1 MRVALAL
8 GVVLAL
14 GLGTAHQASAASARE
29 EGRRHAKKASRLSA
43 AGKCRPAIPEF
54 TRAYELLKDP
64 ALLFNRAECLRKLG
78 ENKRAMADY
87 REFLAQ
93 MPNAPNH
100 KLVEARLSA
109 LDPSYVPAPPADG
122 AGQAASPA
130 DVSRPP
136 SASRA
141 PAPGA
146 PTGPVAEDNPVPVPD
161 PSRTAEA
168 APPVPA
174 APAVAETV
182 PAAIPASEA
191 EPPPSAPAVPLP
203 VDRPAPVGLGER
215 PSAEPA
221 VAPRT
226 GTSPWV
232 WIGMTAL
239 VVAAAAVGG
248 LYFLGRSSTDV
259 PASTLGNYK
268 F

>member
-8 GVVLAL
+8 GVVLAM

-29 EGRRHAKKASRLSA
+29 EGRRHARKASRLSA

-78 ENKRAMADY
+78 DGKRAAADY

-109 LDPSYVPAPPADG
+109 LDPSYVPAPPVEVAEQ
-122 AGQAASPA
+122 AGPPA
-130 DVSRPP
+130 PV
-136 SASRA
+136 SRA
-141 PAPGA
+141 PDQSPAPPVA
-146 PTGPVAEDNPVPVPD
+146 PPVAPSGPVAEAVPPTGTSAS
-161 PSRTAEA
+161 PSAEA
-168 APPVPA
+168 VAGAIPATETEAPPVA
-174 APAVAETV
+174 L
-182 PAAIPASEA
+182 
-191 EPPPSAPAVPLP
+191 AVPLP

-215 PSAEPA
+215 PPPDP
-221 VAPRT
+221 VTPPRA
-226 GTSPWV
+226 GTSAWV
-232 WIGMTAL
+232 WIG
-239 VVAAAAVGG
+239 VAALAVTAGVVGG
-248 LYFLGRSSTDV
+248 LYLHGRSRTDV
-259 PASTLGNYK
+259 PTSTLGNYR